1 MGSQTCTDY
10 GQVRKGPENGRYRQ
24 LQPNL
29 VERIGRT
36 MEQLTNN
43 LLDLADGRFG
53 ESKARRIKDF
63 AALNITDR
71 VEAEIL
77 GSLGSPSVA

>member
-1 MGSQTCTDY
+1 
-10 GQVRKGPENGRYRQ
+10 
-24 LQPNL
+24 
-29 VERIGRT
+29 

-53 ESKARRIKDF
+53 ESKARRIKEF